1 MIERPK
7 YIEYR
12 HQRDRIASFE
22 VKRTVEV
29 KIERPASALARMVGK
44 KTTAKQD
51 SYDEEWVLE
60 LRTTDVMPDYSA
72 PVKTQVT
79 QATRTAKGESLPYV
93 GGENPTTEFLNETVD
108 RYGMLSAHHGSL
120 PTPHLLLFP
129 EEPVKKGEEWE
140 RSRHELVPISGP
152 DGQVKAYEARPVTYV
167 CRVDEFGDDGG
178 VEFADVAV
186 SGFSQFGGGDD
197 GPSQTYTV
205 VGRVRFAIRDGHT
218 ITAKVV
224 RSMATSVDK
233 VVVTRS
239 ASEKFSFMSRGTE
252 QTVGGMR
259 I

>member
-12 HQRDRIASFE
+12 HQRDRIASFA

-29 KIERPASALARMVGK
+29 KIERPAGALARMVGK
-44 KTTAKQD
+44 KTKAQHD
-51 SYDEEWVLE
+51 SYEEEWILE

-79 QATRTAKGESLPYV
+79 QASRTAKGEPLPYV
-93 GGENPTTEFLNETVD
+93 GNEDPTTEFLNETVD
-108 RYGMLSAHHGSL
+108 RYGMLSGQHGSL
-120 PTPHLLLFP
+120 PSPHLLIFT

-140 RSRHELVPISGP
+140 RTRQELVPISGL
-152 DGQVKAYEARPVTYV
+152 DGQIKSYEARPVTYV
-167 CRVDEFGDDGG
+167 CRVDDFGDEGG
-178 VEFADVAV
+178 QEYADVAV
-186 SGFSQFGGGDD
+186 SGFGQFGGEQGT
-197 GPSQTYTV
+197 SQTYTV

-218 ITAKVV
+218 ITAKVD

-233 VVVTRS
+233 VVITRS
-239 ASEKFSFMSRGTE
+239 TSEQFSFMSRGTE
-252 QTVGGMR
+252 QTIGGMR